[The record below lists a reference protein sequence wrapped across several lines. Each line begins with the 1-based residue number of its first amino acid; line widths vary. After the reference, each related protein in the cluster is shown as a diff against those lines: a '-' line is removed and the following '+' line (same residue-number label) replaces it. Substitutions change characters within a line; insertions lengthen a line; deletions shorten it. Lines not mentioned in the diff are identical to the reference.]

1 MLGARAV
8 TVGLHGRLLA
18 SPLRCAAGRLFT
30 QSSKHTLPSSTS
42 ARKNREM
49 FDLSEGEGLAR
60 GRTRKI
66 KNRCYVWKNFRVILL
81 KGGPHTLAPYY
92 EGGSN
97 RMLGCPSDPGDRRK
111 HQVELVG
118 TYRGNLGRGIACRSS
133 QRRERERER
142 ESMSDYPFKPE
153 PSTSNE
159 VRDRPPAW
167 KIAAPPPSFARPCHR
182 SVSLQAPVT
191 GGCSKP
197 RTRHRLWVRLEALVF
212 RIHR

>member
-42 ARKNREM
+42 ARENREM
-49 FDLSEGEGLAR
+49 FDLSEGDGLAR

-111 HQVELVG
+111 HQVEPGWHVPRQPGKRHRLPFF
-118 TYRGNLGRGIACRSS
+118 TEK
-133 QRRERERER
+133 RERERER
-142 ESMSDYPFKPE
+142 EH
-153 PSTSNE
+153 
-159 VRDRPPAW
+159 VRQP
-167 KIAAPPPSFARPCHR
+167 
-182 SVSLQAPVT
+182 VQA
-191 GGCSKP
+191 G
-197 RTRHRLWVRLEALVF
+197 A
-212 RIHR
+212 